1 MQVDHGSFSLS
12 LSLSPDVEVSY
23 LPHLQLD
30 DAVAVL
36 LKTTADVDICSDPVE
51 VPGGLRIG
59 NIRTPTL
66 SVSFDTSI
74 SEFLNPFLFIYISVA
89 CKYIYI

>member
-1 MQVDHGSFSLS
+1 MQADQGRLS

-23 LPHLQLD
+23 LPYLQLD

-59 NIRTPTL
+59 SIRTPTL
-66 SVSFDTSI
+66 SVSLMMSFDTSI
-74 SEFLNPFLFIYISVA
+74 YQSF
-89 CKYIYI
+89 